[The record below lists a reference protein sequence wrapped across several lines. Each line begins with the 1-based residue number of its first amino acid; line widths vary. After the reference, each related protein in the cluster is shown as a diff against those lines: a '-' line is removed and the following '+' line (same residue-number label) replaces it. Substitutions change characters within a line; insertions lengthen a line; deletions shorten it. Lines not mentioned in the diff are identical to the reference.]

1 MEILIVMSKDSVK
14 ETPKIIEKKAK
25 SRKTEEIR
33 GLV

>member
-1 MEILIVMSKDSVK
+1 MEILIVISKNIVK

-33 GLV
+33 ES